1 MPAAET
7 LPRSAS
13 LPLAASH
20 CLALP
25 RTASHCLATSLLHC
39 LTLDCPPCA
48 LHVPSASRS
57 SLLSLPSPSARRPL
71 TPAAVLPKTVV
82 PLLCGAA
89 AADPPVPARAVLRQ
103 APRPLPPPL
112 PPPFPTAFSTA
123 FSTAFPAAFS
133 HRLFH
138 RLSHSLSTTLSLPSH
153 RFATAFV
160 PTAFAHRP
168 SQVTPNNPKDGAQAS
183 TRTGSRRSTSSPRCS
198 PRQSS
203 THQTP
208 NQLISSPYK
217 NTQINLSATNLQIN
231 SLPRLASPLP
241 SHVLPLS
248 SPGRA
253 DEQRS
258 TSPRPQPARLLFLV

>member
-25 RTASHCLATSLLHC
+25 RTASLPRCFTASLSIVLRV
-39 LTLDCPPCA
+39 LSMCPLP
-48 LHVPSASRS
+48 PDRPFSP
-57 SLLSLPSPSARRPL
+57 SLPPQLGGHSHLLLFCQRLWCLYFAALLLQILRYQL
-71 TPAAVLPKTVV
+71 GQFYGKHPALS
-82 PLLCGAA
+82 
-89 AADPPVPARAVLRQ
+89 R
-103 APRPLPPPL
+103 RPLPPP
-112 PPPFPTAFSTA
+112 FRTAFSTA